1 MAKLQQIHDRKALA
15 KFGNMEKQVQ
25 PAERREEEEEM
36 EREMKLKNEK
46 KRLACCVVF

>member
-25 PAERREEEEEM
+25 PAERREEEEM